1 MRKKSLLALLVAVAM
16 LLTGCAL
23 VEKDPE
29 VDRATEIIRV
39 GDTVYTKGQVQD
51 EVDYQLSYM
60 NYIYSMYG
68 MAFDANDP
76 ETIAQAQQE
85 VIDYLIE
92 EAVMTQK
99 IAELELSTLTEE
111 EQAELDA
118 AVETAWT
125 QNLES
130 VKASYFADTEL
141 TGEELDAALIAKC
154 EELGVTR
161 ELLLESETVYLLQD
175 KLYEHI
181 TKDVT
186 VTDEELL
193 AAYTERVEADRA
205 TFETTPSAFGARL
218 NNASATA
225 YYRPAGYRMVKQI
238 LVEFTQEDLALLSEV
253 EGLIAEQKAAVTAA
267 ETALVTLGV
276 ADVDALLTKVTVS
289 LPQPAMAVSFGDTA
303 TTLTDPVATQAPA
316 MEVTADFDETVD
328 EATAAAVKS
337 LAEAK
342 ALLAFYQH
350 QLTTATNNA
359 FANLDAE
366 ADEIIAQLKEGA
378 DWDTLMA
385 EKTDDPGMK
394 EGAATAITGYAV
406 CDGFTSFD
414 EPFVTAAMAL
424 KNVGDV
430 SPKTR
435 GAYGYYIIQYTADVT
450 EGAIPLEE
458 VQDELTAAQLT
469 TKQEATYDQTIAQWV
484 TDANATVDY
493 DALK

>member
-1 MRKKSLLALLVAVAM
+1 MRKKSLLALLLAVAV

-51 EVDYQLSYM
+51 EVAYQLSYM

-76 ETIAQAQQE
+76 ETIAQAQQQ

-92 EAVMTQK
+92 EAVLTQK
-99 IAELELSTLTEE
+99 IDELGLSPLTEE
-111 EQAELDA
+111 EQAALDA
-118 AVETAWT
+118 QVEAAWT
-125 QNLES
+125 QNLDS

-141 TGEELDAALIAKC
+141 AGEELDAALTAKC

-161 ELLLESETVYLLQD
+161 ESLVKTETAYLLQD
-175 KLYEHI
+175 KLYNHI
-181 TKDVT
+181 VKDVT

-193 AAYTERVEADRA
+193 AAYTENVEADRA
-205 TFETTPSAFGARL
+205 TFETTPSAYGARI
-218 NNASATA
+218 NNASTTA

-238 LVEFTQEDLALLSEV
+238 LVEFTPDDLALLNEV

-267 ETALVTLGV
+267 ETALTNLGV
-276 ADVDALLTKVTVS
+276 ADADTLLTKVTVS
-289 LPQPAMAVSFGDTA
+289 MAQPAMAVSFLATA
-303 TTLTDPVATQAPA
+303 TNLTNPVATQAPA
-316 MEVTADFDETVD
+316 MDVTAAFDDTVD

-366 ADEIIAQLKEGA
+366 ADAIIAQLKEGA
-378 DWDTLMA
+378 DWDVLMA

-406 CDGFTSFD
+406 CEGFASFD

-424 KNVGDV
+424 KNVGDI

-435 GAYGYYIIQYTADVT
+435 GAYGYYIIQYAADVA
-450 EGAIPLEE
+450 EGAIPMEE
-458 VQDELTAAQLT
+458 VQEELTAAQLT
-469 TKQEATYDQTIAQWV
+469 TKQEATYDQAIAQWV
-484 TDANATVDY
+484 TESNATVNY
-493 DALK
+493 EALK

>member
-1 MRKKSLLALLVAVAM
+1 MRKKSLLALLLAVAV

-51 EVDYQLSYM
+51 EVAYQLSYM

-68 MAFDANDP
+68 MAFDANAP
-76 ETIAQAQQE
+76 ETIAQAQQQ

-92 EAVMTQK
+92 EAVLTQK
-99 IAELELSTLTEE
+99 IDELGLSALTEE
-111 EQAELDA
+111 EQAALDA
-118 AVETAWT
+118 QVEAAWT
-125 QNLES
+125 QNLDS

-141 TGEELDAALIAKC
+141 AGEELDAALTAKC

-161 ELLLESETVYLLQD
+161 ESLVKAETAYLLQD
-175 KLYEHI
+175 KLYNHI
-181 TKDVT
+181 VKDVT

-193 AAYTERVEADRA
+193 AAYTENVEADRA
-205 TFETTPSAFGARL
+205 TFETTPSAYGARI
-218 NNASATA
+218 NNASTTA

-238 LVEFTQEDLALLSEV
+238 LVEFTPDDLALLNEV
-253 EGLIAEQKAAVTAA
+253 ESLIAEQKAAVTAA
-267 ETALVTLGV
+267 ETALTNLGV
-276 ADVDALLTKVTVS
+276 ADADTLLTKVTVS
-289 LPQPAMAVSFGDTA
+289 MAQPAMAVSFLATA
-303 TTLTDPVATQAPA
+303 TNLTNPVATQAPA
-316 MEVTADFDETVD
+316 MDVTAAFDDTVD

-366 ADEIIAQLKEGA
+366 ADAIIAQLKEGA
-378 DWDTLMA
+378 DWDVLMA

-406 CDGFTSFD
+406 CEGFASFD

-424 KNVGDV
+424 KNVGDI

-435 GAYGYYIIQYTADVT
+435 GAYGYYIIQYAADVA
-450 EGAIPLEE
+450 EGAIPMEE
-458 VQDELTAAQLT
+458 VQEELTAAQLT
-469 TKQEATYDQTIAQWV
+469 TKQEATYDQAIAQWV
-484 TDANATVDY
+484 TESNATVNY
-493 DALK
+493 EALK

>member
-1 MRKKSLLALLVAVAM
+1 MRKKSLLALLLAVAV

-51 EVDYQLSYM
+51 EVAYQLSYM

-76 ETIAQAQQE
+76 ETIAQAQQQ

-92 EAVMTQK
+92 EAVLTQK
-99 IAELELSTLTEE
+99 IDELGLSTLTEE
-111 EQAELDA
+111 EQAALDA
-118 AVETAWT
+118 QVEAAWT
-125 QNLES
+125 QNLDS

-141 TGEELDAALIAKC
+141 AGEELDAALTAKC

-161 ELLLESETVYLLQD
+161 ESLVKAETAYLLQD
-175 KLYEHI
+175 KLYNHI
-181 TKDVT
+181 VKDVT

-193 AAYTERVEADRA
+193 AAYTENVEADRA
-205 TFETTPSAFGARL
+205 TFETTPSAYGARI
-218 NNASATA
+218 NNASTTA

-238 LVEFTQEDLALLSEV
+238 LVEFTPADLALLNEV

-267 ETALVTLGV
+267 ETALTNLGV
-276 ADVDALLTKVTVS
+276 ADADTLLTKVTVS
-289 LPQPAMAVSFGDTA
+289 MAQPAMAVSFLATA
-303 TTLTDPVATQAPA
+303 TNLTNPVATQAPA
-316 MEVTADFDETVD
+316 MDVTAAFDDTVD

-366 ADEIIAQLKEGA
+366 ADAIIAQLKEGA
-378 DWDTLMA
+378 DWDVLMA

-406 CDGFTSFD
+406 CEGFASFD

-424 KNVGDV
+424 KNVGDI

-435 GAYGYYIIQYTADVT
+435 GAYGYYIIQYAADVA
-450 EGAIPLEE
+450 EGAIPMEE
-458 VQDELTAAQLT
+458 VQEELTAAQLT
-469 TKQEATYDQTIAQWV
+469 TKQEATYDQAIAQWV
-484 TDANATVDY
+484 TESNATVNY
-493 DALK
+493 EALK

>member
-1 MRKKSLLALLVAVAM
+1 MRKKSLLALLLAVAV

-51 EVDYQLSYM
+51 EVAYQLSYM

-76 ETIAQAQQE
+76 ETIAQAQQQ

-92 EAVMTQK
+92 EAVLTQK
-99 IAELELSTLTEE
+99 IDELGLSALTEE
-111 EQAELDA
+111 EQAALDA
-118 AVETAWT
+118 QVEAACA
-125 QNLES
+125 QNLDS

-141 TGEELDAALIAKC
+141 AGEGLDAALAAKC
-154 EELGVTR
+154 DELGVTR
-161 ELLLESETVYLLQD
+161 ESLVKTETAYLLQD
-175 KLYEHI
+175 KLYNHI
-181 TKDVT
+181 VKDVT

-193 AAYTERVEADRA
+193 AAYTENVEADRA
-205 TFETTPSAFGARL
+205 TFETTPSAYGARI
-218 NNASATA
+218 NNDSTTA

-238 LVEFTQEDLALLSEV
+238 LVEFTPDDLALLNEV

-267 ETALVTLGV
+267 ETALTNLGV
-276 ADVDALLTKVTVS
+276 ADADTLLTKVTVS
-289 LPQPAMAVSFGDTA
+289 MAQPAMAVSFLATA
-303 TTLTDPVATQAPA
+303 TNLTNPVATQAPA
-316 MEVTADFDETVD
+316 MDVTAAFDDTVD

-366 ADEIIAQLKEGA
+366 ADAIIAQLKEGA
-378 DWDTLMA
+378 DWDVLMA

-406 CDGFTSFD
+406 CEGFASFD

-424 KNVGDV
+424 KNVGDI

-435 GAYGYYIIQYTADVT
+435 GAYGYYIIQYAADVA
-450 EGAIPLEE
+450 EGAIPMEE
-458 VQDELTAAQLT
+458 VQEELTAAQLT
-469 TKQEATYDQTIAQWV
+469 TKQEATYDQAIAQWV
-484 TDANATVDY
+484 TESNATVNY
-493 DALK
+493 EALK

>member
-1 MRKKSLLALLVAVAM
+1 MRKKALLALLLAVAM

-23 VEKDPE
+23 VEKNPE

-39 GDTVYTKGQVQD
+39 GDTVFTKGQVQD
-51 EVDYQLSYM
+51 EVAYQLSYM

-92 EAVMTQK
+92 EAVMIQK
-99 IAELELSTLTEE
+99 INELGLSTLTEE
-111 EQAELDA
+111 EQAALDA
-118 AVETAWT
+118 QVETAWT
-125 QNLES
+125 QNLAS

-141 TGEELDAALIAKC
+141 TGEELDAALVAKC
-154 EELGVTR
+154 QELGVTR
-161 ELLLESETVYLLQD
+161 ESLLESETVYFLQD
-175 KLYEHI
+175 KLYHHI
-181 TKDVT
+181 VKDVT
-186 VTDEELL
+186 VTDDELL
-193 AAYTERVEADRA
+193 AAYTENVEADRS
-205 TFETTPSAFGARL
+205 TFESMPSAFGARL
-218 NNASATA
+218 NNASTTA

-238 LVEFTQEDLALLSEV
+238 LVEFTQEDLALLNEV
-253 EGLIAEQKAAVTAA
+253 EGLIDQQEAAVSAA
-267 ETALVTLGV
+267 ETALADLGV

-289 LPQPAMAVSFGDTA
+289 LPQPAMAVSFGAAA
-303 TTLTDPVATQAPA
+303 TNLTDPVATQAPA
-316 MEVTADFDETVD
+316 MEVTADFDDTVD

-342 ALLAFYQH
+342 ALLAYYQH

-378 DWDTLMA
+378 DWDALMA

-406 CDGFTSFD
+406 CEGFTSFD

-424 KNVGDV
+424 KNVGDI

-435 GAYGYYIIQYTADVT
+435 GAYGYYIIQYTADVA

-458 VQDELTAAQLT
+458 VRDELTAGHLT
-469 TKQEATYDQTIAQWV
+469 TKQETVYDQTIAQWISE
-484 TDANATVDY
+484 ANATVNY

>member
-1 MRKKSLLALLVAVAM
+1 MRKKSLLALMLALAM
-16 LLTGCAL
+16 MLTGCAL

-39 GDTVYTKGQVQD
+39 GDTVYTKGEVQD
-51 EVDYQLSYM
+51 QVEYQLSYM

-76 ETIAQAQQE
+76 EFIAQAQQE
-85 VIDYLIE
+85 VINYLIE

-99 IAELELSTLTEE
+99 ISELGLDALTEE

-118 AVETAWT
+118 QVETAWT

-130 VKASYFADTEL
+130 VKTSYFADTTL
-141 TGEELDAALIAKC
+141 TGEELDTALAAKC

-161 ELLLESETVYLLQD
+161 ELVAEAETAYYLQD
-175 KLYEHI
+175 KLYAHI
-181 TKDVT
+181 VKDVT

-193 AAYTERVEADRA
+193 AAYTENVETDRA

-218 NNASATA
+218 NNASTTA

-238 LVEFTQEDLALLSEV
+238 LVEFTPEDLALLGEV
-253 EGLIAEQKAAVTAA
+253 EDLIAEQKAAVTAA
-267 ETALVTLGV
+267 ETALTELGV
-276 ADVDALLTKVTVS
+276 ADVDTLLTKVTVS
-289 LPQPAMAVSFGDTA
+289 MAQPAMAVSFGDAA
-303 TTLTDPVATQAPA
+303 TNLTDPVATQAPT
-316 MEVTADFDETVD
+316 MEVTAAFDDTVD
-328 EATAAAVKS
+328 EATSAAVKS

-366 ADEIIAQLKEGA
+366 ADAIIAQLKEGA

-394 EGAATAITGYAV
+394 EGAATALTGYAV
-406 CDGFTSFD
+406 CEGFTSFD

-424 KNVGDV
+424 KNVGDI

-435 GAYGYYIIQYTADVT
+435 GAYGYYIIQYTADVA
-450 EGAIPLEE
+450 EGAIPMEE
-458 VQDELTAAQLT
+458 VAEELTAAQLV
-469 TKQEATYDQTIAQWV
+469 TKQEAAYDQTIAQWV
-484 TDANATVDY
+484 TEANATVDY
-493 DALK
+493 EALK

>member
-1 MRKKSLLALLVAVAM
+1 MRKKSLLALLLAVAV

-51 EVDYQLSYM
+51 EVAYQLSYM

-76 ETIAQAQQE
+76 ETIAQAQQQ

-92 EAVMTQK
+92 EAVLTQK
-99 IAELELSTLTEE
+99 IDELGLSTLTEE
-111 EQAELDA
+111 EQAALDA
-118 AVETAWT
+118 QVEAAWT
-125 QNLES
+125 QNLDS

-141 TGEELDAALIAKC
+141 AGEELDAALTAKC

-161 ELLLESETVYLLQD
+161 ESLVKAETAYLLQD
-175 KLYEHI
+175 KLYNHI
-181 TKDVT
+181 VKDVT

-193 AAYTERVEADRA
+193 AAYTENVEADRA
-205 TFETTPSAFGARL
+205 TFETTPSAYGARI
-218 NNASATA
+218 NNASTTA

-238 LVEFTQEDLALLSEV
+238 LVEFTPDDLALLNEV

-267 ETALVTLGV
+267 ETALTNLGV
-276 ADVDALLTKVTVS
+276 ADADTLLTKVTVS
-289 LPQPAMAVSFGDTA
+289 MAQPAMAVSFLATA
-303 TTLTDPVATQAPA
+303 TNLTNPVATQAPA
-316 MEVTADFDETVD
+316 MDVTAAFDDTVD

-366 ADEIIAQLKEGA
+366 ADAIIAQLKEGA
-378 DWDTLMA
+378 DWDVLMA

-406 CDGFTSFD
+406 CEGFASFD

-424 KNVGDV
+424 KNVGDI

-435 GAYGYYIIQYTADVT
+435 GAYGYYIIQYAADVA
-450 EGAIPLEE
+450 EGAIPMEE
-458 VQDELTAAQLT
+458 VQEELTAAQLT
-469 TKQEATYDQTIAQWV
+469 TKQEATYDQAIAQWV
-484 TDANATVDY
+484 TESNATVNY

>member
-1 MRKKSLLALLVAVAM
+1 MRKKSLLALLLAVAV

-51 EVDYQLSYM
+51 EMAYQLSYM

-76 ETIAQAQQE
+76 ETIAQAQQQ

-92 EAVMTQK
+92 EAVLTQK
-99 IAELELSTLTEE
+99 IDELGLSTLTEE
-111 EQAELDA
+111 EQAALDA
-118 AVETAWT
+118 QVEAAWT
-125 QNLES
+125 QNLGS

-141 TGEELDAALIAKC
+141 AGEELDAALTAKC

-161 ELLLESETVYLLQD
+161 ESLVKAETAYLLQD
-175 KLYEHI
+175 KLYNHI
-181 TKDVT
+181 VKDVT

-193 AAYTERVEADRA
+193 AAYTENVEADRA
-205 TFETTPSAFGARL
+205 TFETTPSAYGARI
-218 NNASATA
+218 NNASTTA

-238 LVEFTQEDLALLSEV
+238 LVEFTPDDLALLNEV

-267 ETALVTLGV
+267 ETALTNLGV
-276 ADVDALLTKVTVS
+276 ADTDTLLTKVTVS
-289 LPQPAMAVSFGDTA
+289 MAQPAMAVSFLATA
-303 TTLTDPVATQAPA
+303 TNLTNPVATQAPA
-316 MEVTADFDETVD
+316 MDVTAAFDDTVD
-328 EATAAAVKS
+328 EATATAVKS

-366 ADEIIAQLKEGA
+366 ADAIIAQLKEGA
-378 DWDTLMA
+378 DWDVLMA

-406 CDGFTSFD
+406 CEGFASFD

-424 KNVGDV
+424 KKVGDI

-435 GAYGYYIIQYTADVT
+435 GAYGYYIIQYAADVA
-450 EGAIPLEE
+450 EGAIPMEE
-458 VQDELTAAQLT
+458 VQEELTAAQLT
-469 TKQEATYDQTIAQWV
+469 TKQEATYDQAVAQWV
-484 TDANATVDY
+484 TESNATVNY
-493 DALK
+493 EALK

>member
-1 MRKKSLLALLVAVAM
+1 MRKKSLLALLLAVAV

-51 EVDYQLSYM
+51 EVAYQLSYM

-76 ETIAQAQQE
+76 ETIAQAQQQ

-92 EAVMTQK
+92 EAVLTQK
-99 IAELELSTLTEE
+99 IDELGLSALTEG
-111 EQAELDA
+111 EQAALDA
-118 AVETAWT
+118 QVEAAWT
-125 QNLES
+125 QNLDS

-141 TGEELDAALIAKC
+141 AGEELDAALTAKC

-161 ELLLESETVYLLQD
+161 ESLVKAETAYLLQD
-175 KLYEHI
+175 KLYNHI
-181 TKDVT
+181 VKDVT

-193 AAYTERVEADRA
+193 AAYTENVEADRA
-205 TFETTPSAFGARL
+205 TFETTPSAYGARI
-218 NNASATA
+218 NNASTTA

-238 LVEFTQEDLALLSEV
+238 LVEFTPDDLALLNEV

-267 ETALVTLGV
+267 ETALTNLGV
-276 ADVDALLTKVTVS
+276 ADADTLLTKVTVS
-289 LPQPAMAVSFGDTA
+289 MAQPAMAVSFLATA
-303 TTLTDPVATQAPA
+303 TNLTNPVATQAPA
-316 MEVTADFDETVD
+316 MDVTAAFDDTVD

-366 ADEIIAQLKEGA
+366 ADAIIAQLKEGA
-378 DWDTLMA
+378 DWDVLMA

-406 CDGFTSFD
+406 CEGFASFD

-424 KNVGDV
+424 KNVGDI

-435 GAYGYYIIQYTADVT
+435 GAYGYYIIQYAADVA
-450 EGAIPLEE
+450 EGAIPMEE
-458 VQDELTAAQLT
+458 VQEELTAAQLT
-469 TKQEATYDQTIAQWV
+469 TKQEATYDQAIAQWV
-484 TDANATVDY
+484 TESNATVNY
-493 DALK
+493 EALK

>member
-1 MRKKSLLALLVAVAM
+1 MRKKSLLALLLAVAV

-51 EVDYQLSYM
+51 EVAYQLSYM

-76 ETIAQAQQE
+76 ETIAQAQQQ

-92 EAVMTQK
+92 EAVLTQK
-99 IAELELSTLTEE
+99 IDELGLSTLTEE
-111 EQAELDA
+111 EQAALDA
-118 AVETAWT
+118 QVEAAWT
-125 QNLES
+125 QNLDS

-141 TGEELDAALIAKC
+141 AGEELDAALAAKC

-161 ELLLESETVYLLQD
+161 ESLVKAETAYLLQD
-175 KLYEHI
+175 KLYNHI
-181 TKDVT
+181 VKDVT

-193 AAYTERVEADRA
+193 AAYTENVEADRA
-205 TFETTPSAFGARL
+205 TFETTPSAYGARI
-218 NNASATA
+218 NNASTTA

-238 LVEFTQEDLALLSEV
+238 LVEFTPDDLALLNEV

-267 ETALVTLGV
+267 ETALTNLGV
-276 ADVDALLTKVTVS
+276 ADADTLLTKVTVS
-289 LPQPAMAVSFGDTA
+289 MAQPAMAVSFLATA
-303 TTLTDPVATQAPA
+303 TNLTNPVATQAPA
-316 MEVTADFDETVD
+316 MDVTAAFDDTVD

-366 ADEIIAQLKEGA
+366 ADAIIAQLKEGA
-378 DWDTLMA
+378 DWDVLMA

-406 CDGFTSFD
+406 CEGFASFD

-424 KNVGDV
+424 KNVGDI

-435 GAYGYYIIQYTADVT
+435 GAYGYYIIQYAADVA
-450 EGAIPLEE
+450 EGAIPMEE
-458 VQDELTAAQLT
+458 VQEELTAAQLT
-469 TKQEATYDQTIAQWV
+469 TKQEATYDQAIAQWV
-484 TDANATVDY
+484 TESNATVNY
-493 DALK
+493 EALK

>member
-1 MRKKSLLALLVAVAM
+1 MRKKSLLALLLAVAV

-51 EVDYQLSYM
+51 EVAYQLSYM

-76 ETIAQAQQE
+76 KTIAQAQQQ

-92 EAVMTQK
+92 EAVLTQK
-99 IAELELSTLTEE
+99 IDELGLSALTEE
-111 EQAELDA
+111 EQAALDA
-118 AVETAWT
+118 QVEAAWT
-125 QNLES
+125 QNLGS

-141 TGEELDAALIAKC
+141 AGEELDAALTAKC

-161 ELLLESETVYLLQD
+161 ESLVKAETAYLLQD
-175 KLYEHI
+175 KLYNHI
-181 TKDVT
+181 VKDVT

-193 AAYTERVEADRA
+193 AAYTENVEADRA
-205 TFETTPSAFGARL
+205 TFETTPSAYGARI
-218 NNASATA
+218 NNASTTA

-238 LVEFTQEDLALLSEV
+238 LVEFTPDDLALLNEV

-267 ETALVTLGV
+267 ETALTNLGV
-276 ADVDALLTKVTVS
+276 ADADTLLTKVTVS
-289 LPQPAMAVSFGDTA
+289 MAQPAMAVSFLATA
-303 TTLTDPVATQAPA
+303 TNLTNPVATQAPA
-316 MEVTADFDETVD
+316 MDVTAAFDDTVD
-328 EATAAAVKS
+328 EATATAVKS

-366 ADEIIAQLKEGA
+366 ADAIIAQLKEGA
-378 DWDTLMA
+378 DWDVLMA

-406 CDGFTSFD
+406 CEGFASFD

-424 KNVGDV
+424 KNVGDI

-435 GAYGYYIIQYTADVT
+435 GVYGYYIIQYAADVA
-450 EGAIPLEE
+450 EGAIPMEE
-458 VQDELTAAQLT
+458 VQEKLTAAQLT
-469 TKQEATYDQTIAQWV
+469 TKQEATYDQAVAQWV
-484 TDANATVDY
+484 TESNATVNY
-493 DALK
+493 EALK

>member
-1 MRKKSLLALLVAVAM
+1 MRKKSLLALLLAVAV

-51 EVDYQLSYM
+51 EVAYQLSYM

-76 ETIAQAQQE
+76 ETIAQAQQQ

-92 EAVMTQK
+92 EAVLTQK
-99 IAELELSTLTEE
+99 IDELGLSTLTEE
-111 EQAELDA
+111 EQAALDA
-118 AVETAWT
+118 QVEAAWT
-125 QNLES
+125 QNLAS

-141 TGEELDAALIAKC
+141 AGEELDAALTAKC

-161 ELLLESETVYLLQD
+161 ESLVNAETAYLLQD
-175 KLYEHI
+175 KLYNHI
-181 TKDVT
+181 VKDVT

-193 AAYTERVEADRA
+193 AAYTENVEADRA
-205 TFETTPSAFGARL
+205 TFETTPSAYGARI
-218 NNASATA
+218 NNASTTA

-238 LVEFTQEDLALLSEV
+238 LVEFTPDDLALLNEV

-267 ETALVTLGV
+267 ETALTNLGV
-276 ADVDALLTKVTVS
+276 ADADTLLTKVTVS
-289 LPQPAMAVSFGDTA
+289 MAQPAMAVSFLATA
-303 TTLTDPVATQAPA
+303 TNLTNPVATQAPA
-316 MEVTADFDETVD
+316 MDVTAAFDDTVD

-366 ADEIIAQLKEGA
+366 ADAIIAQLKEGA
-378 DWDTLMA
+378 DWDVLMA

-406 CDGFTSFD
+406 CEGFASFD

-424 KNVGDV
+424 KNVGDI

-435 GAYGYYIIQYTADVT
+435 GAYGYYIIQYAADVA
-450 EGAIPLEE
+450 EGAIPMEE
-458 VQDELTAAQLT
+458 VQEELTAAQLT
-469 TKQEATYDQTIAQWV
+469 TKQEATYDQAIAQWV
-484 TDANATVDY
+484 TESNATVNY
-493 DALK
+493 EALK

>member
-1 MRKKSLLALLVAVAM
+1 MRKKSLLALLLAVAV

-51 EVDYQLSYM
+51 EVAYQLSYM

-76 ETIAQAQQE
+76 ETIAQAQQQ

-92 EAVMTQK
+92 EAVLTQK
-99 IAELELSTLTEE
+99 IDELGLSTLTEE
-111 EQAELDA
+111 EQAALDA
-118 AVETAWT
+118 QVEAAWT
-125 QNLES
+125 QNLGS

-141 TGEELDAALIAKC
+141 AGEELDAALTAKC

-161 ELLLESETVYLLQD
+161 ESLVKAETAYLLQD
-175 KLYEHI
+175 KLYNHI
-181 TKDVT
+181 VKDVT

-193 AAYTERVEADRA
+193 AAYTENVEADRA
-205 TFETTPSAFGARL
+205 TFETTPSAYGARI
-218 NNASATA
+218 NNASTTA

-238 LVEFTQEDLALLSEV
+238 LVEFTPDDLALLNEV

-267 ETALVTLGV
+267 ETALTNLGV
-276 ADVDALLTKVTVS
+276 ADTDTLLTKVTVS
-289 LPQPAMAVSFGDTA
+289 MAQPAMAVSFLA
-303 TTLTDPVATQAPA
+303 TSTNLTNPVATQAPA
-316 MEVTADFDETVD
+316 MDVTAAFDDTVD
-328 EATAAAVKS
+328 EATATAVKS

-359 FANLDAE
+359 FANLDTE
-366 ADEIIAQLKEGA
+366 ADAIIAQLKEGA
-378 DWDTLMA
+378 DWDVLMA

-406 CDGFTSFD
+406 CEGFASFD

-424 KNVGDV
+424 KNVGDI

-435 GAYGYYIIQYTADVT
+435 GAYGYYIIQYAADVA
-450 EGAIPLEE
+450 EGAIPMEE
-458 VQDELTAAQLT
+458 VQEELTAAQLT
-469 TKQEATYDQTIAQWV
+469 TKQEATYDQAVAQWV
-484 TDANATVDY
+484 TESNATVNY
-493 DALK
+493 EALK

>member
-1 MRKKSLLALLVAVAM
+1 MRKKSLLALLLAVAV

-51 EVDYQLSYM
+51 EVAYQLSYM

-68 MAFDANDP
+68 MAFDANAP
-76 ETIAQAQQE
+76 ETIAQAQQQ

-92 EAVMTQK
+92 EAVLTQK
-99 IAELELSTLTEE
+99 IDELGLSALTEE
-111 EQAELDA
+111 EQAALDA
-118 AVETAWT
+118 QVEAAWT
-125 QNLES
+125 QNLDS

-141 TGEELDAALIAKC
+141 AGEELDAALTAKC

-161 ELLLESETVYLLQD
+161 ESLVKAETAYLLQD
-175 KLYEHI
+175 KLYNHI
-181 TKDVT
+181 VKDVT

-193 AAYTERVEADRA
+193 AAYTENVEADRA
-205 TFETTPSAFGARL
+205 TFETTPSAYGARI
-218 NNASATA
+218 NNASTTA

-238 LVEFTQEDLALLSEV
+238 LVEFTPDDLALLNEV
-253 EGLIAEQKAAVTAA
+253 EVLIAEQKAAVTAA
-267 ETALVTLGV
+267 ETALTNLGV
-276 ADVDALLTKVTVS
+276 ADADTLLTKVTVS
-289 LPQPAMAVSFGDTA
+289 MAQPAMAVSFLATA
-303 TTLTDPVATQAPA
+303 TNLTNPVATQAPA
-316 MEVTADFDETVD
+316 MDVTAAFDDTVD

-366 ADEIIAQLKEGA
+366 ADAIIAQLKEGA
-378 DWDTLMA
+378 DWDVLMA

-406 CDGFTSFD
+406 CEGFASFD

-424 KNVGDV
+424 KNVGDI

-435 GAYGYYIIQYTADVT
+435 GAYGYYIIQYAADVA
-450 EGAIPLEE
+450 EGAIPMEE
-458 VQDELTAAQLT
+458 VQEELTAAQLT
-469 TKQEATYDQTIAQWV
+469 TKQEATYDQAIAQWV
-484 TDANATVDY
+484 TESNATVNY
-493 DALK
+493 EALK

>member
-1 MRKKSLLALLVAVAM
+1 MRKKSLLALLLAVAV

-51 EVDYQLSYM
+51 EVAYQLSYM

-76 ETIAQAQQE
+76 ETIAQAQQQ

-92 EAVMTQK
+92 EAVLTQK
-99 IAELELSTLTEE
+99 IDELGLSALTEE
-111 EQAELDA
+111 EQAALDA
-118 AVETAWT
+118 QVEAAWT
-125 QNLES
+125 QNLGS

-141 TGEELDAALIAKC
+141 AGEELDAALTAKC

-161 ELLLESETVYLLQD
+161 ESLVKAETAYLLQD
-175 KLYEHI
+175 KLYNHI
-181 TKDVT
+181 VKDVT

-193 AAYTERVEADRA
+193 AAYTENVEADRA
-205 TFETTPSAFGARL
+205 TFETTPSAYGARI
-218 NNASATA
+218 NNASTTA

-238 LVEFTQEDLALLSEV
+238 LVEFTPDDLALLNEV

-267 ETALVTLGV
+267 ETALTNLGV
-276 ADVDALLTKVTVS
+276 ADTDTLLTKVTVS
-289 LPQPAMAVSFGDTA
+289 MAQPAMAVSFLATA
-303 TTLTDPVATQAPA
+303 TNLTNPVATQAPA
-316 MEVTADFDETVD
+316 MDVTAAFDDTVD
-328 EATAAAVKS
+328 EATATAVKS

-366 ADEIIAQLKEGA
+366 ADAIIAQLKEGA
-378 DWDTLMA
+378 DWDVLMA

-406 CDGFTSFD
+406 CEGFASFD

-424 KNVGDV
+424 KSVGDI

-435 GAYGYYIIQYTADVT
+435 GAYGYYIIQYAADVA
-450 EGAIPLEE
+450 EGAIPMEE
-458 VQDELTAAQLT
+458 VQEELTAAQLT
-469 TKQEATYDQTIAQWV
+469 TKQEATYDQAIAQWV
-484 TDANATVDY
+484 TESNATVNY
-493 DALK
+493 EALK

>member
-1 MRKKSLLALLVAVAM
+1 MRKKSLLALLLAVAV

-51 EVDYQLSYM
+51 EVAYQLSYM

-76 ETIAQAQQE
+76 ETIAQAQQQ

-92 EAVMTQK
+92 EAVLTQK
-99 IAELELSTLTEE
+99 IDELGLSTLTEE
-111 EQAELDA
+111 EQAALDA
-118 AVETAWT
+118 QVEAAWT
-125 QNLES
+125 QNLDS

-141 TGEELDAALIAKC
+141 AGEELDAALTAKC

-161 ELLLESETVYLLQD
+161 ESLVKAETAYLLQD
-175 KLYEHI
+175 KLYNHI
-181 TKDVT
+181 VKDVT

-193 AAYTERVEADRA
+193 AAYTENVEADRA
-205 TFETTPSAFGARL
+205 TFETTPSAYGARI
-218 NNASATA
+218 NNASTTA

-238 LVEFTQEDLALLSEV
+238 LVEFTPDDLALLNEV

-267 ETALVTLGV
+267 ETALTNLGV
-276 ADVDALLTKVTVS
+276 ADADTLLTKVTVS
-289 LPQPAMAVSFGDTA
+289 MAQPAMAVSFLATA
-303 TTLTDPVATQAPA
+303 TNLTNPVATQAPA
-316 MEVTADFDETVD
+316 MDVTAAFDDTVD

-366 ADEIIAQLKEGA
+366 ADAIIAQLKEGA
-378 DWDTLMA
+378 DWDVLMA

-406 CDGFTSFD
+406 CEGFASFD

-424 KNVGDV
+424 KNVGDI

-435 GAYGYYIIQYTADVT
+435 GAYGYYIIQYAADVA
-450 EGAIPLEE
+450 EGAIPMEE
-458 VQDELTAAQLT
+458 VQEELTAAQLT
-469 TKQEATYDQTIAQWV
+469 TKQEATYDQAIAQWV
-484 TDANATVDY
+484 TESNATVNY
-493 DALK
+493 EALK

>member
-1 MRKKSLLALLVAVAM
+1 MRKKSLLALLLAVAV

-51 EVDYQLSYM
+51 EVAYQLSYM

-76 ETIAQAQQE
+76 ETIAQAQQQ

-92 EAVMTQK
+92 EAVLTQK
-99 IAELELSTLTEE
+99 IDELGLSTLTEE
-111 EQAELDA
+111 EQAALDA
-118 AVETAWT
+118 QVEAAWT
-125 QNLES
+125 QNLAS

-141 TGEELDAALIAKC
+141 AGEELDAALTAKC

-161 ELLLESETVYLLQD
+161 ESLVKAETAYLLQD
-175 KLYEHI
+175 KLYNHI
-181 TKDVT
+181 VKDVT

-193 AAYTERVEADRA
+193 AAYTENVEADRA
-205 TFETTPSAFGARL
+205 TFETTPSAYGARI
-218 NNASATA
+218 NNASTTA

-238 LVEFTQEDLALLSEV
+238 LVEFTPDDLALLNEV

-267 ETALVTLGV
+267 ETALTNLGV
-276 ADVDALLTKVTVS
+276 ADADTLLTKVTVS
-289 LPQPAMAVSFGDTA
+289 MAQPAMAVSFLATA
-303 TTLTDPVATQAPA
+303 TNLTNPVATQAPA
-316 MEVTADFDETVD
+316 MDVTAAFDDTVD

-366 ADEIIAQLKEGA
+366 ADAIIAQLKEGA
-378 DWDTLMA
+378 DWDVLMA

-406 CDGFTSFD
+406 CEGFASFD

-424 KNVGDV
+424 KNVGDI

-435 GAYGYYIIQYTADVT
+435 GAYGYYIIQYAADVA
-450 EGAIPLEE
+450 EGAIPMEE
-458 VQDELTAAQLT
+458 VQEELTAAQLT
-469 TKQEATYDQTIAQWV
+469 TKQEATYDQAIAQWV
-484 TDANATVDY
+484 TESNATVNY
-493 DALK
+493 EALK

>member
-1 MRKKSLLALLVAVAM
+1 MRKKSLLALLLAVAV

-51 EVDYQLSYM
+51 EVAYQLSYM

-76 ETIAQAQQE
+76 ETIAQAQQQ

-92 EAVMTQK
+92 EAVLTQK
-99 IAELELSTLTEE
+99 IDELGLSTLTEE
-111 EQAELDA
+111 EQAALDA
-118 AVETAWT
+118 QVEAACA
-125 QNLES
+125 QNLDS

-141 TGEELDAALIAKC
+141 AGEGLDAALAAKC
-154 EELGVTR
+154 DELGVTR
-161 ELLLESETVYLLQD
+161 ESLVKTETAYLLQD
-175 KLYEHI
+175 KLYNHI
-181 TKDVT
+181 VKDVT

-193 AAYTERVEADRA
+193 AAYTENVEADRA
-205 TFETTPSAFGARL
+205 TFETTPSAYGARI
-218 NNASATA
+218 NNDSTTA

-238 LVEFTQEDLALLSEV
+238 LVEFTPDDLALLNEV

-267 ETALVTLGV
+267 ETALTNLGV
-276 ADVDALLTKVTVS
+276 ADADTLLTKVTVS
-289 LPQPAMAVSFGDTA
+289 MAQPAMAVSFLATA
-303 TTLTDPVATQAPA
+303 TNLTNPVATQAPA
-316 MEVTADFDETVD
+316 MDVTAAFDDTVD

-366 ADEIIAQLKEGA
+366 ADAIIAQLKEGA
-378 DWDTLMA
+378 DWDVLMA

-406 CDGFTSFD
+406 CEGFASFD

-424 KNVGDV
+424 KNVGDI

-435 GAYGYYIIQYTADVT
+435 GAYGYYIIQYAADVA
-450 EGAIPLEE
+450 EGAIPMEE
-458 VQDELTAAQLT
+458 VQEELTAAQLT
-469 TKQEATYDQTIAQWV
+469 TKQEATYDQAIAQWV
-484 TDANATVDY
+484 TESNATVNY
-493 DALK
+493 EALK

>member
-51 EVDYQLSYM
+51 EVAYQLSYM

-76 ETIAQAQQE
+76 ETIAQAQQQ
-85 VIDYLIE
+85 VINYLIE
-92 EAVMTQK
+92 EAVLTQK
-99 IAELELSTLTEE
+99 IDELGLSTLTEE
-111 EQAELDA
+111 EQAALDA
-118 AVETAWT
+118 QVEAAWT
-125 QNLES
+125 QNLDS

-141 TGEELDAALIAKC
+141 VGEELDAALTAKC

-161 ELLLESETVYLLQD
+161 ESLVKAETAYLLQD
-175 KLYEHI
+175 KLYNHI
-181 TKDVT
+181 VKDVT

-193 AAYTERVEADRA
+193 AAYTENVEADRA
-205 TFETTPSAFGARL
+205 TFETTPSAYGARI
-218 NNASATA
+218 NNASTTA

-238 LVEFTQEDLALLSEV
+238 LVEFAPDDLALLNEV

-267 ETALVTLGV
+267 ETALTNLGV
-276 ADVDALLTKVTVS
+276 ADADTLLTKVTVS
-289 LPQPAMAVSFGDTA
+289 MAQPAMAVSFLATA
-303 TTLTDPVATQAPA
+303 TNLTNPVATQAPT
-316 MEVTADFDETVD
+316 MDVTAAFDDTVD
-328 EATAAAVKS
+328 ETTATAVKS

-366 ADEIIAQLKEGA
+366 ADAIIAQLKEGA
-378 DWDTLMA
+378 DWDVLMA

-406 CDGFTSFD
+406 CEGFASFD

-424 KNVGDV
+424 KNVGDI

-435 GAYGYYIIQYTADVT
+435 GAYGYYIIQYAADVA
-450 EGAIPLEE
+450 EGAIPMEE
-458 VQDELTAAQLT
+458 VQEELTAAQLT
-469 TKQEATYDQTIAQWV
+469 TKQEVTYDQAIAQWV
-484 TDANATVDY
+484 TESNATVNY
-493 DALK
+493 EALK